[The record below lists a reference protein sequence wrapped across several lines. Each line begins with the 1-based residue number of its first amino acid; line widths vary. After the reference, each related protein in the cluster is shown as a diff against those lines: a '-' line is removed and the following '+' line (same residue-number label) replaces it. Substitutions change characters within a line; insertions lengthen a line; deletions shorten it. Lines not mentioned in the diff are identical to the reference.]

1 MQKHFSC
8 WSGAAI
14 GTAIALAL
22 GSCAYDPNYMAG
34 GAYSASYE
42 GGGQEGGYGYGEG
55 YGYGGSGF
63 STSVFVST
71 GDPRWG
77 YDPSCYCYYDYNRR
91 CYYDPYLY
99 GYYPLGYR
107 PMIVLGVPH
116 PYGYSR
122 SYCPPPSRV
131 MNITLSNYHN
141 RESAYRSS
149 SYAWAHQVRQ
159 QVPSHQGQPKPAS
172 YQRNT
177 PPPYSGNRNQAQP
190 PVAYP
195 QPRRSNTS
203 GNPSANPA
211 SRRPASQPTNYN
223 PSSRPATQ
231 GGAGQVADPQR
242 GRSGN
247 PGGARVPSGGAVPQR
262 QAPSAAPQRQAPA
275 AAPTKGRSDGRGE
288 KGRGDKEGGGR

>member
-1 MQKHFSC
+1 M
-8 WSGAAI
+8 

-42 GGGQEGGYGYGEG
+42 GGQEGGYGYGEG

-77 YDPSCYCYYDYNRR
+77 YDPYCYCYYDYHRR

-99 GYYPLGYR
+99 GYYPVGYR

-116 PYGYSR
+116 PHGYSR
-122 SYCPPPSRV
+122 SYCPPPTRV

-159 QVPSHQGQPKPAS
+159 QAPSHQSQARPPS

-177 PPPYSGNRNQAQP
+177 PPTYSSNRNQAQP
-190 PVAYP
+190 PVAYA
-195 QPRRSNTS
+195 QPRGTNSSSNPGVNS
-203 GNPSANPA
+203 G

-223 PSSRPATQ
+223 PSNRPASQ
-231 GGAGQVADPQR
+231 AGLGQVADPQR
-242 GRSGN
+242 GRSPSN
-247 PGGARVPSGGAVPQR
+247 QGGARVPSGAAAPQR
-262 QAPSAAPQRQAPA
+262 QAPAAAPQRQAPAAAPQRQAPA

-288 KGRGDKEGGGR
+288 KGRGEKEGGGR